1 MSLTDSGVEDAKVE
15 IIRKKVFQKIK
26 ETTKLISAIKLS
38 FSSITK
44 QEAAI
49 LVKIGKSFPDY
60 KKAASSIM
68 ELAKISRMLA
78 IPYID
83 NVQAKYKNLYS
94 HIVELIDFETS
105 FAQNTYNDTVKNSKK
120 NQRILTLIVVFAI
133 LFSLAATIVIS
144 KAIAGL

>member
-1 MSLTDSGVEDAKVE
+1 VE